1 MADGTNQHY
10 DDLVWLI
17 ENAEPHELIKHQFD
31 HLTKAE
37 RKGEHVA
44 VRGTILDAMDADR
57 ISVREAMTLLRECR
71 ERLGNDGPGMSR
83 VDVDGELQSI
93 GGR

>member
-1 MADGTNQHY
+1 MADDTNKHY
-10 DDLVWLI
+10 EELAWLI
-17 ENAEPHELIKHQFD
+17 DNAEPHELIKHQCD

-57 ISVREAMTLLRECR
+57 ISVREAMTLLRKCR
-71 ERLGNDGPGMSR
+71 ERLGDDGQGMSR
-83 VDVDGELQSI
+83 VDADGELVAI
-93 GGR
+93 GGK

>member
-1 MADGTNQHY
+1 MADGTNKFY
-10 DDLVWLI
+10 EELVWLI
-17 ENAEPHELIKHQFD
+17 DNAEPHELIKHQAD

-57 ISVREAMTLLRECR
+57 ISVREAMTLLRRCR
-71 ERLGNDGPGMSR
+71 QRLGQDGPGMSR
-83 VDVDGELQSI
+83 VDADGELVAI
-93 GGR
+93 GGK